1 MVSYDIGDRLMTLD
15 NDRKQLQT
23 RLENLQY
30 AMHILENRL
39 TNNYNGYDKQ
49 INEIYKLLYCIVVG
63 FVIIILYVNQ

>member
-1 MVSYDIGDRLMTLD
+1 MVSYDIGDRLMSLD

-30 AMHILENRL
+30 AMHMLENRFE
-39 TNNYNGYDKQ
+39 NGYDKQ